1 MRRRMQSV
9 VLTFPL
15 PGVVLNGVDSA
26 GDIVGAYGDHGSLD
40 SGGVFSSIDVPFV
53 GASFTMIKGI
63 NDLGQIV
70 GTYFAD
76 GQEHGFLATPIPEP
90 APLVLLTFGLF
101 ATGRRRPGSPT
112 LRDRRCFPGRGRTTR
127 RGGR

>member
-40 SGGVFSSIDVPFV
+40 SGGVFSSIGVPFV

-70 GTYFAD
+70 ATYVAD
-76 GQEHGFLATPIPEP
+76 GQEHGCLATPIPEP
-90 APLVLLTFGLF
+90 APLVVLTVGLC
-101 ATGRRRPGSPT
+101 APGQRPA
-112 LRDRRCFPGRGRTTR
+112 
-127 RGGR
+127 GG